1 MKTKFLLPT
10 LFLFTSLLSFAQ
22 ENVIIGTKDN
32 VEISYQLTKLE
43 TNAKKDRYLISV
55 TAQNKNNYNLYYPV
69 VFIKNADGS
78 ETLSPLIATGFSK
91 IVIRNSTGWFGDG
104 KQVAGNLTTLKT
116 ENNEVL
122 FNMEKDKIYNF
133 ETEFNVK
140 HDDKPIITNSYNS
153 SLRKLEEYNLVIND
167 TFVNGMWVSNCGNNV
182 ISLSLLDESGKKI
195 ILQSVNG
202 KQIRWIK
209 ASNTNFIKE
218 NDTNSTLTYSKTD
231 NKFLYSSSDGNNCEW
246 TKK

>member
-1 MKTKFLLPT
+1 MKNKLLIT
-10 LFLFTSLLSFAQ
+10 ALFLFTNALTFAQ

-43 TNAKKDRYLISV
+43 SNAKKDKYLISV

-69 VFIKNADGS
+69 IFFKNANGS
-78 ETLSPLIATGFSK
+78 ETLSPLIPTGFSK

-104 KQVAGNLTTLKT
+104 KQVSGLETTLKT

-122 FNMEKDKIYNF
+122 FNVENNKIYNF

-140 HDDKPIITNSYNS
+140 HDDKPIITNTYGST
-153 SLRKLEEYNLVIND
+153 LRKLEEFNIAIND
-167 TFVNGMWVSNCGNNV
+167 TFINGVWVSNCGNN
-182 ISLSLLDESGKKI
+182 SLALSLLDENGTKI

-202 KQIRWIK
+202 NQIRWINT
-209 ASNTNFIKE
+209 STTNFTKE
-218 NDTNSTLTYSKTD
+218 NDNNSTLTYSKTD

>member
-1 MKTKFLLPT
+1 MKTKFLLPG

-43 TNAKKDRYLISV
+43 TNAKKDKYLISV

-69 VFIKNADGS
+69 AFIKNADGS
-78 ETLSPLIATGFSK
+78 ETLSPLITTGFSK

-104 KQVAGNLTTLKT
+104 KQVAGQETTLKT

-140 HDDKPIITNSYNS
+140 HDDKPIITNSYGN

-195 ILQSVNG
+195 LLQSVNG

-209 ASNTNFIKE
+209 ASNSNFIKE